1 MKKPIETIL
10 ELKTTDNCQPHEIF
24 YRYRVGSYTLWFTQ
38 HQDNG
43 KTDQRQN
50 LKGCIFQVHVALD
63 DDVNA
68 FPLRVSHTIG
78 HNEGYPDV
86 FEIDNRSVSSVQL
99 KDYETFIEAMEYSKH
114 CLGEIMNLFFLSDH
128 HRLFTQRALLN
139 VHKSDTENSQELGV
153 NAWVD
158 KSKEI
163 ISKIRESIASAGN
176 SDIGSRTVEGQ
187 FLIDVLNCLNY
198 FLRGKDRIA
207 TYASEVSQN
216 NLVLKERLTTLQQQ
230 FKDLQD
236 TNSLLDQARI
246 SLQVDYN
253 AEVLKNQNLA
263 KEIFSS
269 IVAEELGHKLLDESS
284 EFDSV
289 SLKSLKAAA
298 KKYDVT
304 I

>member
-43 KTDQRQN
+43 KPDQRQN
-50 LKGCIFQVHVALD
+50 LKGCISHVHVALD
-63 DDVNA
+63 DGVNA
-68 FPLRVSHTIG
+68 FPLRVSYTTG
-78 HNEGYPDV
+78 NSKGYPDV
-86 FEIDNRSVSSVQL
+86 FEIDNHSVSSVQL

-139 VHKSDTENSQELGV
+139 VHKSDTENQRGGIYL
-153 NAWVD
+153 WVD

-163 ISKIRESIASAGN
+163 VSKIREIIASAGN
-176 SDIGSRTVEGQ
+176 SDIGSKTVEGQ
-187 FLIDVLNCLNY
+187 FLIDILNCLNY
-198 FLRGKDRIA
+198 FLRGKDQIA
-207 TYASEVSQN
+207 TYASEVFQN
-216 NLVLKERLTTLQQQ
+216 NLALKEQLTTLQQQ

-236 TNSLLDQARI
+236 TNSLLDQARL

-269 IVAEELGHKLLDESS
+269 IVAEELGHTMLDESS
-284 EFDSV
+284 EFSSV
-289 SLKSLKAAA
+289 SLKSLKATA